1 MEEHRRPQ
9 HEEKQQRRTGKD
21 SVQARR
27 EREREK
33 DKTSFQTRGSLD
45 GTQIFCISNSS
56 AVVLTAVSPVGK
68 TTEPIRAFVGGIKNG
83 EISFQHQSQKNGKMP
98 TCG

>member
-1 MEEHRRPQ
+1 MEEDRRPQ

-27 EREREK
+27 EREE
-33 DKTSFQTRGSLD
+33 DKTSFQTWGSLD